1 MPPSGQTIQDP
12 ESPSPEQQRFEKGL
26 ISIFGE
32 LADLF
37 GNPRSYGEVYATLFS
52 SPKPM
57 TMEEISKRVGFS
69 MGSVSIAL
77 RALEAFGA
85 VERKVIIGKAGAYAA
100 RLELKTLIS
109 GFVRQRLIPRMEKS
123 TGTLKELSA
132 LVKLMPADEAREA
145 EFRLQRITQWHTRAT
160 QFLPLAEK
168 ILQSVPKFLSKDVGQ

>member
-85 VERKVIIGKAGAYAA
+85 VERKVIIGKAGAYTA

-109 GFVRQRLIPRMEKS
+109 GFIRQRLIPRMEKS